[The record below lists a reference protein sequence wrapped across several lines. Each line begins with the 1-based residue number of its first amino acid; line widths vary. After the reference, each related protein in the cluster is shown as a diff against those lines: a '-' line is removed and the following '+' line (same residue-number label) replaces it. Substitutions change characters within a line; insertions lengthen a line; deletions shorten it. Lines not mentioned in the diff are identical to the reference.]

1 MSDGNGVLSPAALW
15 RRLGL
20 AHHNWPG
27 RFTVLLLTIMLL
39 LVTQPMFS
47 GHDYAQNLATVA
59 MSLVLLAALYAFRS
73 ARFYFAIALVLFVPS
88 FGTRIA
94 LLFTSSPAVEAV
106 GAITSCLFLA
116 VTIIALVTRLFIVK
130 SVTLDTIS
138 AGICA
143 YLLTAIAFAYA
154 FAVVE
159 LQNPA
164 SFSVTLFQKK
174 SSNIAPLMASL
185 HNFIYYSF
193 VCLTTTGFGDIAPI
207 SEGAR
212 SLSVLESVFGQLYV
226 AILIARLVSLQV
238 AQSMMKERE

>member
-1 MSDGNGVLSPAALW
+1 MSDVTSALSPSAMW

-47 GHDYAQNLATVA
+47 GHDYAQNFATVA
-59 MSLVLLAALYAFRS
+59 MSLVLLAALWAFRS
-73 ARFYFAIALVLFVPS
+73 ARFYFAFALVLFVPS
-88 FGTRIA
+88 FGSRVA
-94 LLFTSSPAVEAV
+94 LFFTSSPAIEAV

-116 VTIIALVTRLFIVK
+116 VTVIALVTRLFIVT

-138 AGICA
+138 AAICA
-143 YLLTAIAFAYA
+143 YLLMGVTFAYA

-164 SFSVTLFQKK
+164 SFSVTLFQK
-174 SSNIAPLMASL
+174 SSSHIAPLMASL

-238 AQSMMKERE
+238 AQSMMKERD